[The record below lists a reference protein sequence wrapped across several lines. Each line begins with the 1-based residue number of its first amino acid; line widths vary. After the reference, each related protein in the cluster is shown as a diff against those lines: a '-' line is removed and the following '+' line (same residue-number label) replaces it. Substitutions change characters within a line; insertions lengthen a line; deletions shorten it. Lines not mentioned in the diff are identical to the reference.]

1 MLGGNQV
8 MAAFLGL
15 ALVACDRGP
24 AAREARAVPKSAD
37 RGPAA
42 TGAPVAE
49 KPAEK
54 AAAAKP
60 AAGTEEAA
68 AARELAL
75 PSGGRVRVA
84 LPASWVPRAS
94 SIVLENESREAVAG
108 VQFDVVADKASE
120 EDISRFAVVAD
131 STVDGKARPN
141 INTGDPAMDAVR
153 LDVTAIDR
161 GGLADGVFRVARI
174 TRPAGLEG
182 PYREELVAV
191 CVRGASRQ
199 PAVAAQAWAPIAR
212 EAELGPV
219 IVAACKGF
227 EILP

>member
-1 MLGGNQV
+1 MTAL
-8 MAAFLGL
+8 LGL

-24 AAREARAVPKSAD
+24 AAREERAVPKSAD

-49 KPAEK
+49 KPAESEEAGRK
-54 AAAAKP
+54 AAGTAEP
-60 AAGTEEAA
+60 AAGKAEPA

-94 SIVLENESREAVAG
+94 SIVLENETREAVAG
-108 VQFDVVADKASE
+108 VQFDVVADKATE

-131 STVDGKARPN
+131 STIDGKARPN

-153 LDVTAIDR
+153 LDVAEVER
-161 GGLADGVFRVARI
+161 GKLADGVFRVARV

-182 PYREELVAV
+182 PYREELVAC
-191 CVRGASRQ
+191 CVRGARGQ

-219 IVAACKGF
+219 VVAACKGF